1 MFFRVPSARF
11 KYVKYITEPWQF
23 EIDPLHLG
31 GMGTRYSTLG
41 VGQSYIMLRVF
52 ENADNNPFAAIL
64 RELDH
69 TLASRR
75 LVCSQLAGE

>member
-31 GMGTRYSTLG
+31 GIGTPVLDFRRRSIVY
-41 VGQSYIMLRVF
+41 
-52 ENADNNPFAAIL
+52 NAEGL
-64 RELDH
+64 
-69 TLASRR
+69 
-75 LVCSQLAGE
+75 